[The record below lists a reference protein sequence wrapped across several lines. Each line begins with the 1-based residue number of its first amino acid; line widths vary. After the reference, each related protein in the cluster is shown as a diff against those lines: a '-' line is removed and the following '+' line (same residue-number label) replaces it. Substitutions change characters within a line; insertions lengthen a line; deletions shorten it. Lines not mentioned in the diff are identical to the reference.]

1 MYNRTMKKRKA
12 PLNKMNEA
20 TRKAHSRELFQSL
33 LLTKHTII
41 TPEHKKGSRSENIRK
56 AIRES
61 Y

>member
-33 LLTKHTII
+33 LLTKHTVVV
-41 TPEHKKGSRSENIRK
+41 PEHRKGTRQANLRK
-56 AIRES
+56 AINES
-61 Y
+61 L